1 MPERPLP
8 AVVIEP
14 RRSVDACVIWLHGL
28 GADGHDFAGIVPELG
43 LPANHGTRFVFPH
56 APQMPVTIN
65 HGWVMPAWY
74 DILQMKPLVENEE
87 DIRHSEGIIRAFI
100 EYEQAQ
106 GVPAERVVL
115 AGFSQGGAIA
125 LHTALRHVE
134 RLAGVL
140 ALSTYLPLA
149 DRLGDEAATINR
161 DTPILMLHGR
171 HDEVIPVAFA
181 QNSRQHLE
189 ARGYDVTWRSY
200 ETGHGVCAEE
210 LQDIG
215 AWLNERLPDR

>member
-14 RRSVDACVIWLHGL
+14 SRSADACVIWLHGL

-43 LPANHGTRFVFPH
+43 LPADHGIRFVFPH

-65 HGWVMPAWY
+65 QGWVMPAWY
-74 DILQMKPLVENEE
+74 DILRLKPLIENEE
-87 DIRHSEGIIRAFI
+87 DIRHSEGIVRAFV

-106 GVPAERVVL
+106 GVSSERIVL

-125 LHTALRHVE
+125 LHTSLRHAGK
-134 RLAGVL
+134 LAGVL

-149 DRLGDEAATINR
+149 SRLADEASDANR
-161 DTPILMLHGR
+161 GNNILMLHGVR
-171 HDEVIPVAFA
+171 DEVIPMPFA
-181 QNSRQHLE
+181 EHSRRCLE
-189 ARGYDVTWRSY
+189 AQGYDVTWCQY
-200 ETGHGVCAEE
+200 EMGHGVCADE
-210 LQDIG
+210 LRDVG
-215 AWLNERLPDR
+215 AWLGERLPAG